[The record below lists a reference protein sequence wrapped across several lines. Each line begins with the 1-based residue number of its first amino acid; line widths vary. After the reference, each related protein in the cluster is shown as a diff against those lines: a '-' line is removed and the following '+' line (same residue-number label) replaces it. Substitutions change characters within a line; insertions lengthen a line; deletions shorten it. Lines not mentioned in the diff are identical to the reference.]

1 MRTEDCFVLGTIRRQ
16 HGYKG
21 DVVAKIET
29 DRPQH
34 YKNLESVLLLQNGG
48 LVPFFITHAQL
59 LKKDQL
65 LLRFEDVRSA
75 KEADAIMGQDL
86 YLPLSNLPKLEGK
99 SFYYHE
105 IDQFEVYNGQEKIG
119 MVDSVIDKPGQAV
132 LAVQYG
138 ETQFLVPLVDEFI
151 ESIDRSTRS
160 LYLQLP
166 DGLLDVYR

>member
-21 DVVAKIET
+21 DVVAKIDT
-29 DRPQH
+29 DRPEH
-34 YKNLESVLLLQNGG
+34 YENLESVLLLQNGG
-48 LVPFFITHAQL
+48 LIPFFITHSQL

-65 LLRFEDVRSA
+65 LLRFEESRSA
-75 KEADAIMGQDL
+75 KEAEALMGKDL
-86 YLPLSNLPKLEGK
+86 YLPLSSLPKLDGK

-105 IDQFEVYNGQEKIG
+105 IQDFDVYADGEKIG
-119 MVDSVIDKPGQAV
+119 VVENIIDKPGQAV
-132 LAVQYG
+132 LSIQQEDTQY
-138 ETQFLVPLVDEFI
+138 LVPLVDDFI